1 MEKINEEYI
10 HIPDLHKTICLLRFG
25 NDPQVFYGEA
35 TCHPHDYDMESDKV
49 GEAIA
54 FKRAMLQLNNLCIT
68 DLRHDL
74 ALFNHY
80 RDIFQ
85 RNNNAY
91 AIKIMDK
98 AYKHTQM
105 TLDDMLAT
113 RIANKVDLKDYTA
126 KKNNFYIKVRENRER
141 GKRATM
147 PFYDDKGDLGSAAEV
162 LEKLSKQWND
172 KIDKKEMQ

>member
-1 MEKINEEYI
+1 
-10 HIPDLHKTICLLRFG
+10 
-25 NDPQVFYGEA
+25 
-35 TCHPHDYDMESDKV
+35 MESDKI

-74 ALFNHY
+74 ALLNHY
-80 RDIFQ
+80 RDVFQ

-147 PFYDDKGDLGSAAEV
+147 PFYDDKGDLGSATEV
-162 LEKLSKQWND
+162 LEKLSEQ
-172 KIDKKEMQ
+172 